1 MKIEEWIEGFDLPVI
16 LHTRSDA
23 HGVIEWYWKDQVKQF
38 YESWEPNK
46 SDVVIKTKLDKETKK
61 AVHDELWEDLNKKF
75 MAERKEKRIREV
87 MNKNNLNY
95 DDATKLV
102 EKRYHTGYYK
112 KL

>member
-1 MKIEEWIEGFDLPVI
+1 MKIEEWIEGFDLPIV
-16 LHTRSDA
+16 LNFLSVD
-23 HGVIEWYWKDQVKQF
+23 HGLIDWQWKDQVKQF
-38 YESWEPNK
+38 YESWEPKK

-61 AVHDELWEDLNKKF
+61 AVHDELWENLNKQF

-87 MNKNNLNY
+87 MTKKDLNY

>member
-1 MKIEEWIEGFDLPVI
+1 MKIEEWIKGFDLPIV
-16 LHTRSDA
+16 LNFLSVD
-23 HGVIEWYWKDQVKQF
+23 HGLIDWQWKDQVKQF
-38 YESWEPNK
+38 YESWEPKK

-61 AVHDELWEDLNKKF
+61 AVHDELWENLNKQF

-87 MNKNNLNY
+87 MTKKDLNY

>member
-1 MKIEEWIEGFDLPVI
+1 MKIEEWIKGFDLPVV
-16 LHTRSDA
+16 LNFLSVD
-23 HGVIEWYWKDQVKQF
+23 HGLIDWQWKDQIKQF
-38 YESWEPNK
+38 YESWEPKK

-61 AVHDELWEDLNKKF
+61 AVHDELWENLNKQF

-87 MNKNNLNY
+87 MTKKDLNY

>member
-1 MKIEEWIEGFDLPVI
+1 MKIEEWIKGFDLPVV
-16 LHTRSDA
+16 LNFLSVD
-23 HGVIEWYWKDQVKQF
+23 HGLIDWQWKDQVKQF

-61 AVHDELWEDLNKKF
+61 AVLDELWEDLNKKF

-87 MNKNNLNY
+87 MNKNDLNY

>member
-1 MKIEEWIEGFDLPVI
+1 MKIEEWIKGFDLPVVLNFLSVDYGLI
-16 LHTRSDA
+16 D
-23 HGVIEWYWKDQVKQF
+23 WQWKDQVKQF
-38 YESWEPNK
+38 YESWEPKK

-61 AVHDELWEDLNKKF
+61 AVHDELWENLNKQF

-87 MNKNNLNY
+87 MTKKDLNY

>member
-1 MKIEEWIEGFDLPVI
+1 MKIEEWIKGFDIPIVLNFLSV
-16 LHTRSDA
+16 D
-23 HGVIEWYWKDQVKQF
+23 HGLIDWQWKDQVKQF
-38 YESWEPNK
+38 YESWEPKK

-61 AVHDELWEDLNKKF
+61 AVHDELWENLNKQF

-87 MNKNNLNY
+87 MTKKDLNY

>member
-1 MKIEEWIEGFDLPVI
+1 MKIEEWIKGFDLPVV
-16 LHTRSDA
+16 LNFLSVD
-23 HGVIEWYWKDQVKQF
+23 HGLIDWQWKDQVKQF

-87 MNKNNLNY
+87 MNKNDLNY